1 MTGTDDTWLDALAWG
16 ENGLLPAVAQ
26 DADSGEVL
34 MLAWMNRDAL
44 AATVAGGEAVYWSRS
59 RASFWRKGETSGHTQ
74 ALEEVRLDCDGDTL
88 LFLVRQTGPACHT
101 GARNCFYHRLDD
113 GRWTAVEG
121 AIPQC
126 SGGERA

>member
-1 MTGTDDTWLDALAWG
+1 MSEGAWLEAVQWDERGLAV
-16 ENGLLPAVAQ
+16 AVAQ
-26 DADSGEVL
+26 EVTTGEVL
-34 MLAWMNRDAL
+34 MQAYVNREAL
-44 AATVAGGEAVYWSRS
+44 AATVREGVATYWSRS
-59 RASFWRKGETSGHTQ
+59 RGQLWRKGETSGHTQ

-101 GARNCFYHRLDD
+101 GARNCFYHRLDG

-121 AIPQC
+121 AVPEC